1 MCHVWPPPT
10 PPNDENPKLITFFLK
25 ILFSLSHHFVVCTR
39 RVSGAGNPKGDRAT
53 TKKRKA
59 AVNFVLNLD

>member
-25 ILFSLSHHFVVCTR
+25 NIVFFITPLRGVHPQGVGSR
-39 RVSGAGNPKGDRAT
+39 EPEG
-53 TKKRKA
+53 
-59 AVNFVLNLD
+59 